1 MLKKSASLSSAR
13 RARPARQARPEVR
26 GSKFR
31 KPRTSDLEPSPV
43 PLSPSVSRVYPAKA
57 RATPPLDAE
66 TIAIGTELLIG
77 GRTDSNS
84 LFLADELGQL
94 GIAVRFKSVVGDE
107 RQDIVTA
114 IHTAVKRAQ
123 VIILTGGLGPTV
135 DDCTREAVAQATG
148 HRLGRRKEALE
159 GMMARLAQWG
169 RRPSKGQLRQAM
181 IPSGATVLKN
191 PAGSA
196 PGFWLTW
203 NKALIVSLPGVPREM
218 EEMVRQEVLPLL
230 RAASESSGRSPR
242 APIVRQVFHT
252 FGLAEAD
259 VDAKLE
265 GLIPK
270 AVPVDLGLL
279 ASPMGVLVSLTTKGN
294 QSAPEKS
301 PDLLQKLAN
310 DVRARLSDWLYAE
323 GRDTMEEVVG
333 RELTKRRLIL
343 AVAESCTGGLIGHRL
358 TQVAGS
364 SAYVDRAAVCY
375 SNRAKTE
382 MLGVPA
388 ELIAQRGA
396 VSKEVAAAMA
406 SGIRERANVSVG
418 LSVTGIAGPGGGTET
433 KPVGLVYIGLD
444 DGTGQ
449 PITREFRFHG
459 DRNVIKQRSSQAA
472 LDLLRRWLLNK
483 GSK

>member
-1 MLKKSASLSSAR
+1 MNQTNQIDETDHMS
-13 RARPARQARPEVR
+13 QI
-26 GSKFR
+26 
-31 KPRTSDLEPSPV
+31 
-43 PLSPSVSRVYPAKA
+43 
-57 RATPPLDAE
+57 DAE

-77 GRTDSNS
+77 GRSDSNS
-84 LFLADELGQL
+84 LFLADELGKL

-107 RQDIVTA
+107 RQDIVTV
-114 IHTAVKRAQ
+114 IRTAVKRSH
-123 VIILTGGLGPTV
+123 VIVMTGGLGPTV
-135 DDCTREAVAQATG
+135 DDCTREAVAYATG

-159 GMMARLAQWG
+159 GMTARLAQWG
-169 RRPSKGQLRQAM
+169 RTPNRAQLRQAM

-191 PAGSA
+191 PVGSA
-196 PGFWLTW
+196 PGFCLTW
-203 NKALIVSLPGVPREM
+203 KKALIICLPGVPREM
-218 EEMVRQEVLPLL
+218 EEMMRQEVVPFL
-230 RAASESSGRSPR
+230 RAASELPGRLSR
-242 APIVRQVFHT
+242 SPIVRQVFHT

-259 VDAKLE
+259 VDAKLK

-270 AVPVDLGLL
+270 GAPMDLGLL

-294 QSAPEKS
+294 RSVPEKNR
-301 PDLLQKLAN
+301 DLLQRLAN
-310 DVRARLSDWLYAE
+310 GVRSRLNDWLFAE
-323 GRDTMEEVVG
+323 GYDTMEAVVG
-333 RELTKRRLIL
+333 RELATRGLML

-364 SAYVDRAAVCY
+364 SAYVDRGAVCY

-388 ELIAQRGA
+388 ELIARHGA

-406 SGIRERANVSVG
+406 CGIRERASVSVG

-444 DGTGQ
+444 DGTGR
-449 PITREFRFHG
+449 PIAREFRFHG

-472 LDLLRRWLLNK
+472 LDVLRRWLLDK
-483 GSK
+483 APK

>member
-1 MLKKSASLSSAR
+1 M
-13 RARPARQARPEVR
+13 
-26 GSKFR
+26 SKAFAAL
-31 KPRTSDLEPSPV
+31 PFT
-43 PLSPSVSRVYPAKA
+43 
-57 RATPPLDAE
+57 AE

-77 GRTDSNS
+77 GRSDSNS
-84 LFLADELGQL
+84 LFLADELGTL

-123 VIILTGGLGPTV
+123 VIIMTGGLGPTV

-159 GMMARLAQWG
+159 GMTVRLAQWG

-191 PAGSA
+191 PVGSA
-196 PGFWLTW
+196 PGFCLTW
-203 NKALIVSLPGVPREM
+203 KKALIISLPGVPREM
-218 EEMVRQEVLPLL
+218 EEMMWQEVLPLL
-230 RAASESSGRSPR
+230 RAECGASGRSLP

-259 VDAKLE
+259 VDAKLT

-270 AVPVDLGLL
+270 GALVDLGLL

-294 QSAPEKS
+294 QSAHEPRR
-301 PDLLQKLAN
+301 DLLPKLA
-310 DVRARLSDWLYAE
+310 DALRLRLSEWLFAE

-333 RELTKRRLIL
+333 RELTKQGRML
-343 AVAESCTGGLIGHRL
+343 AIAESCTGGLIGHRL

-364 SAYVDRAAVCY
+364 SAYLDRGAVCY

-388 ELIAQRGA
+388 ELIAQHGA

-406 SGIRERANVSVG
+406 CGIRARANVSVG
-418 LSVTGIAGPGGGTET
+418 LSVTGIAGPGGGSAT

-444 DGTGQ
+444 DGTGR
-449 PITREFRFHG
+449 PIAQEFRFYG

-472 LDLLRRWLLNK
+472 LDLLRRWLLGNT
-483 GSK
+483 SK

>member
-1 MLKKSASLSSAR
+1 M
-13 RARPARQARPEVR
+13 V
-26 GSKFR
+26 
-31 KPRTSDLEPSPV
+31 PRF
-43 PLSPSVSRVYPAKA
+43 
-57 RATPPLDAE
+57 DAE

-77 GRTDSNS
+77 GRSDSNS

-107 RQDIVTA
+107 RQDIVMA

-123 VIILTGGLGPTV
+123 VIIMTGGLGPTV

-159 GMMARLAQWG
+159 GMTARLAQWG
-169 RRPSKGQLRQAM
+169 RVPNTAQLRQAM

-191 PAGSA
+191 PVGSA
-196 PGFWLTW
+196 PGFCLRWK
-203 NKALIVSLPGVPREM
+203 KALIISLPGVPREM
-218 EEMVRQEVLPLL
+218 EEMMRREVVPLL
-230 RAASESSGRSPR
+230 RAASESSGLPPR
-242 APIVRQVFHT
+242 TPIVRQVFHT

-259 VDAKLE
+259 VDAKLQ

-270 AVPVDLGLL
+270 GAPVDLGLL

-294 QSAPEKS
+294 QSAQEKNR
-301 PDLLQKLAN
+301 DLMKKLAD
-310 DVRARLSDWLYAE
+310 DVRSRLGDWLFAE

-333 RELTKRRLIL
+333 RELAKRGLTV

-364 SAYVDRAAVCY
+364 SAYVDRGAVCY

-388 ELIAQRGA
+388 DLIIQQGA

-406 SGIRERANVSVG
+406 CGIRERANVSVG

-444 DGTGQ
+444 GGTGQ
-449 PITREFRFHG
+449 PIAQEFRFHG

-472 LDLLRRWLLNK
+472 LDLLRRWLLGK
-483 GSK
+483 ASR

>member
-1 MLKKSASLSSAR
+1 M
-13 RARPARQARPEVR
+13 
-26 GSKFR
+26 
-31 KPRTSDLEPSPV
+31 
-43 PLSPSVSRVYPAKA
+43 AKA
-57 RATPPLDAE
+57 RATLQFDAE

-77 GRTDSNS
+77 GRSDSNS
-84 LFLADELGQL
+84 LFLADELATL

-114 IHTAVKRAQ
+114 IHTAVTRAQ
-123 VIILTGGLGPTV
+123 VIIMTGGLGPTV

-148 HRLGRRKEALE
+148 HRLGRRKDALE
-159 GMMARLAQWG
+159 GMTARFTQWG
-169 RRPSKGQLRQAM
+169 RRPSKGQLWQAM

-191 PAGSA
+191 PVGSA
-196 PGFWLTW
+196 PGFCLTW
-203 NKALIVSLPGVPREM
+203 KKALIISLPGVPREM
-218 EEMVRQEVLPLL
+218 EEMMRQEVLPLL
-230 RAASESSGRSPR
+230 RAAQESSGQLPRSS
-242 APIVRQVFHT
+242 IVRQVFHT

-259 VDAKLE
+259 VDAKLT

-270 AVPVDLGLL
+270 GAPVDLGLL

-294 QSAPEKS
+294 QSAQEKHR
-301 PDLLQKLAN
+301 DLPQKLAN
-310 DVRARLSDWLYAE
+310 DVRSRLSDWLFAE

-333 RELTKRRLIL
+333 RELTNRGLML

-364 SAYVDRAAVCY
+364 SAYLDRGAVCY

-388 ELIAQRGA
+388 ELIAQHGA

-406 SGIRERANVSVG
+406 SGIRARANVSVG

-444 DGTGQ
+444 DGTGR
-449 PITREFRFHG
+449 PIAQEFRFHG
-459 DRNVIKQRSSQAA
+459 DRNAIKQRSSQAA

-483 GSK
+483 A